1 MMSQND
7 LIFTNAGDFLESQTR
22 ELFDYQGLVFD
33 CTWEDDNQLIRHGGP
48 WDRGSADS
56 YYRRGSNPHFYAG
69 ATGSSTRIDQADMTE
84 EQVMEYMAG
93 YAYNEEQ
100 GNFKE
105 Y

>member
-1 MMSQND
+1 MSQND
-7 LIFTNAGDFLESQTR
+7 LKFTTAGDFLESQTR

-33 CTWEDDNQLIRHGGP
+33 CTWESDNQLIRHGGP

-84 EQVMEYMAG
+84 EQVTEYMAG

-100 GNFKE
+100 GNYKE